1 MTETEKLY
9 LWCGLATGVALMEF
23 IWLIHELNR

>member
-9 LWCGLATGVALMEF
+9 LWCGLASGFSVIEF